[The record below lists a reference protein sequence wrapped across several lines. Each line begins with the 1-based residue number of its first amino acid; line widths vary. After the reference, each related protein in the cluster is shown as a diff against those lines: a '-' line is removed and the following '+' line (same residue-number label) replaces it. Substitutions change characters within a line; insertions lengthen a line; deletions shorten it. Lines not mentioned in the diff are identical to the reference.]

1 MFLYITE
8 SEAHFTLLYYD
19 ACVIL
24 CHARIFRVSLMPIA
38 AALVAVEVAVNP
50 SLLQL

>member
-8 SEAHFTLLYYD
+8 GEAHFTLLYYD
-19 ACVIL
+19 AYVIL
-24 CHARIFRVSLMPIA
+24 CHARVLSVSLMPIA
-38 AALVAVEVAVNP
+38 AALVAVNP